1 MKKTV
6 YLDNAATSWPKPP
19 GMMEAMVEY
28 NRFIGASPG
37 RSGHT
42 RSVDA
47 GRVLID
53 ARQAVAKLFGVPDV
67 LRVIFTKNAT
77 EALNIVISGLLGEG
91 GHAVVTGMEHNSV
104 MRPLNAARSRGA
116 DFSVVRC
123 SGGGELDP
131 GDVVP
136 LIRRD
141 TRLIVIT
148 HASNVTG
155 TIMPVAEIAAIAR
168 ERGIP
173 LCVDAAQTAGAVP
186 IDIEAMHIDLLA
198 FTGHKSLYGPQ
209 GTGGLVIGGGL
220 EHAIGPL
227 MHGGTG
233 SRSEFEVQPDFL
245 PDKYESGTPNTI
257 GIAGL
262 HAGIGFVSGVGID
275 AVRRHEKS
283 LTARLLERLESIDGV
298 RVYGVKDPD
307 RQTAVVSFAVDGMSP
322 SDVSFT
328 LDEEY
333 GVMSRPGLHCAPS
346 AHRAIG
352 TFPEGTVRFSAGFF
366 TTRED
371 IDYAADA
378 VAAIA
383 ARGRKGAGK

>member
-19 GMMEAMVEY
+19 GMMEAMVKY

-104 MRPLNAARSRGA
+104 MRPLNAARSSGA
-116 DFSVVRC
+116 DFSVAPC

-136 LIRRD
+136 LIRPD

-155 TIMPVAEIAAIAR
+155 TIMPIAEIAAIAR

-227 MHGGTG
+227 IHGGTG

-322 SDVSFT
+322 SDVSFA

>member
-19 GMMEAMVEY
+19 GMMEAMVKY

-186 IDIEAMHIDLLA
+186 IDIEAMH
-198 FTGHKSLYGPQ
+198 
-209 GTGGLVIGGGL
+209 
-220 EHAIGPL
+220 
-227 MHGGTG
+227 
-233 SRSEFEVQPDFL
+233 RS
-245 PDKYESGTPNTI
+245 
-257 GIAGL
+257 
-262 HAGIGFVSGVGID
+262 
-275 AVRRHEKS
+275 
-283 LTARLLERLESIDGV
+283 ARLYRPQEPVRPPGNRGARHRRRTRACDRPAHTRGHGQQV
-298 RVYGVKDPD
+298 RVRG
-307 RQTAVVSFAVDGMSP
+307 AA
-322 SDVSFT
+322 
-328 LDEEY
+328 
-333 GVMSRPGLHCAPS
+333 
-346 AHRAIG
+346 
-352 TFPEGTVRFSAGFF
+352 RFSPGQ
-366 TTRED
+366 
-371 IDYAADA
+371 I
-378 VAAIA
+378 
-383 ARGRKGAGK
+383 

>member
-1 MKKTV
+1 M
-6 YLDNAATSWPKPP
+6 
-19 GMMEAMVEY
+19 
-28 NRFIGASPG
+28 
-37 RSGHT
+37 
-42 RSVDA
+42 
-47 GRVLID
+47 
-53 ARQAVAKLFGVPDV
+53 
-67 LRVIFTKNAT
+67 
-77 EALNIVISGLLGEG
+77 
-91 GHAVVTGMEHNSV
+91 
-104 MRPLNAARSRGA
+104 
-116 DFSVVRC
+116 
-123 SGGGELDP
+123 
-131 GDVVP
+131 
-136 LIRRD
+136 
-141 TRLIVIT
+141 
-148 HASNVTG
+148 
-155 TIMPVAEIAAIAR
+155 
-168 ERGIP
+168 
-173 LCVDAAQTAGAVP
+173 
-186 IDIEAMHIDLLA
+186 
-198 FTGHKSLYGPQ
+198 
-209 GTGGLVIGGGL
+209 
-220 EHAIGPL
+220 
-227 MHGGTG
+227 
-233 SRSEFEVQPDFL
+233 QPDFL

-322 SDVSFT
+322 SDVSFA

>member
-131 GDVVP
+131 GDAVP

-186 IDIEAMHIDLLA
+186 IDIEA
-198 FTGHKSLYGPQ
+198 
-209 GTGGLVIGGGL
+209 
-220 EHAIGPL
+220 
-227 MHGGTG
+227 
-233 SRSEFEVQPDFL
+233 
-245 PDKYESGTPNTI
+245 
-257 GIAGL
+257 
-262 HAGIGFVSGVGID
+262 
-275 AVRRHEKS
+275 
-283 LTARLLERLESIDGV
+283 
-298 RVYGVKDPD
+298 
-307 RQTAVVSFAVDGMSP
+307 
-322 SDVSFT
+322 
-328 LDEEY
+328 
-333 GVMSRPGLHCAPS
+333 
-346 AHRAIG
+346 
-352 TFPEGTVRFSAGFF
+352 
-366 TTRED
+366 
-371 IDYAADA
+371 
-378 VAAIA
+378 
-383 ARGRKGAGK
+383 